1 MRHRLARRLFREFT
15 TATKWEK
22 LVLVIP
28 FIVLFIDADIFYYAW
43 SRHMVSLLLLSSFVL
58 VFSVIEIFAALQE
71 IREHIA
77 SARRCSDLE
86 KRVIDAIGQ
95 FPVRPTVGQVIEKML
110 RDNPHDDVGRYDLYP
125 VVCKALSNLFVEDGE
140 LKDHHLGD

>member
-22 LVLVIP
+22 LVLIIP

-43 SRHMVSLLLLSSFVL
+43 SRHMVSLLILSSFVL

-77 SARRCSDLE
+77 SARKCSELE
-86 KRVIDAIGQ
+86 KRVIDAIGN
-95 FPVRPTVGQVIEKML
+95 FPMRPTAGQVIEKML
-110 RDNPHDDVGRYDLYP
+110 RDNPHDDIGRYDLYP
-125 VVCKALSNLFVEDGE
+125 VVCKVLSTLSLEDSKT
-140 LKDHHLGD
+140 KDYNLGD

>member
-1 MRHRLARRLFREFT
+1 LARRLFKEFT

-22 LVLVIP
+22 LVLIIP

-43 SRHMVSLLLLSSFVL
+43 SRHMASLLLLSSFVL

-77 SARRCSDLE
+77 SARKHSDLE
-86 KRVIDAIGQ
+86 ARVIYTIGQ

-110 RDNPHDDVGRYDLYP
+110 CDNPPDDIGRYELYP
-125 VVCKALSNLFVEDGE
+125 VVCDVLNNMFSDIDEALNR
-140 LKDHHLGD
+140 

>member
-15 TATKWEK
+15 IATKWEK
-22 LVLVIP
+22 LVLIIP

-71 IREHIA
+71 IREHIT
-77 SARRCSDLE
+77 SARKCSELE
-86 KRVIDAIGQ
+86 KRVIDTVGQ
-95 FPVRPTVGQVIEKML
+95 FPVMPTVGQVIEKML
-110 RDNPHDDVGRYDLYP
+110 SDNPHDDIGRYDLYP
-125 VVCKALSNLFVEDGE
+125 LVCKVLSTLSVEDSKI
-140 LKDHHLGD
+140 KDYDLGD